1 VNTDARLRSSRVAG
15 KIAPIMIKH
24 VVVWRLRA
32 EPSVRA
38 NAERVKLLLE
48 GMRGRIPGLLR
59 IEVGINDF
67 VDANASDVLLYTEF
81 ADREAL
87 QGYQSHPVHEAV
99 KPAIRE
105 LTLERRVV
113 DYDA

>member
-1 VNTDARLRSSRVAG
+1 
-15 KIAPIMIKH
+15 MIKH

-32 EPSVRA
+32 EPSVAA
-38 NAERVKLLLE
+38 NSARIKSLLE
-48 GMRGRIPGLLR
+48 GMRGRIPGLLA
-59 IEVGINDF
+59 IEVGINDL
-67 VDANASDVLLYTEF
+67 VDANAADVLLYTEF
-81 ADREAL
+81 TDRAAL

-113 DYDA
+113 DYEA

>member
-1 VNTDARLRSSRVAG
+1 
-15 KIAPIMIKH
+15 MIKH

-38 NAERVKLLLE
+38 NAERVKSLLE
-48 GMRGRIPGLLR
+48 GMAGRIPGLLK
-59 IEVGINDF
+59 IEVGINHF
-67 VDANASDVLLYTEF
+67 EDANAADVLLYTEF
-81 ADREAL
+81 TDRAAL
-87 QGYQSHPVHEAV
+87 AIYQTHPVHETV

-113 DYDA
+113 DYEA

>member
-1 VNTDARLRSSRVAG
+1 ML
-15 KIAPIMIKH
+15 KH

-38 NAERVKLLLE
+38 NAERVKSLLE
-48 GMRGRIPGLLR
+48 GMSGQIPGLLR
-59 IEVGINDF
+59 IEVCINQF
-67 VDANASDVLLYTEF
+67 EDANAADVLLYPEF
-81 ADREAL
+81 TARAAL
-87 QGYQSHPVHEAV
+87 AAYQTHPVHEAV

-113 DYDA
+113 DYAT